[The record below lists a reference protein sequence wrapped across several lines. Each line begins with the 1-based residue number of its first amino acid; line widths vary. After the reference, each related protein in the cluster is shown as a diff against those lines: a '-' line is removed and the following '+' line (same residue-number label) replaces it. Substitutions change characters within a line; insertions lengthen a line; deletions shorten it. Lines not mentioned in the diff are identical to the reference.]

1 MGTAATPPPEM
12 PRIQQLLRNHISQ
25 RPILHLSFFDGIG
38 AASVALQYLGANI
51 VFTLSWETNPQCQA
65 LLQHHFQSIQHGD
78 VSILTRPQLNEII
91 RHAAQGTED
100 LIILITAGPPCVDFS
115 RLRNQPP
122 GMQGEQGNLL
132 SRQTEIILGIKEDWS
147 HLYLILSLLENVVPH
162 KAVSDQFQ
170 DITSR
175 LGTTPMVID
184 AKDGGIISRPRLWW
198 FDIDWDSATQQ
209 LHSNTPW
216 QITQT
221 FHQTMWHLTNPIA
234 AQLQPDV
241 QVKDWETPTVLQ
253 HNQLFHCLTT
263 QASSDE
269 GRPPPRSSH
278 VDNETWQRWEDNN
291 KQFPPWQYRP
301 EYLTRYKDGQWQT
314 VTPLHRERMMGFPD
328 NYTNTPPADD
338 RTRNSMLG
346 NTWHVP
352 TAIWLLFLML
362 LSTNTQAIPVP
373 VRYSNIEKMATIWKA
388 TATAW
393 GPADHSTPQHHMP
406 QFDWT
411 QHLHWTRT
419 HYERGHQPKPIDPT
433 LHWAIQ
439 QQRDIP
445 NIQQVRQD
453 IIREIQTMTTEW
465 DDVTQHWFTTL
476 PAHCKLA
483 YRQPHMI
490 TQIPVLHHILTTI
503 HYPHADILFQEL
515 TTGFSLIGQLQPG
528 LNWKVRTDNKYTETQ
543 SRAELH
549 TYNRQYILKKLQQG
563 RIDTHWQM
571 MADEIAK
578 EVQMGR
584 MDGPFRAPK
593 WWTRRSVPLQRHKH
607 TANLKPLPHSDPII
621 ALAFS
626 IEQTGSDGKAK
637 IRRGE
642 DWRRSGHN
650 RSCNMTD
657 QPYHHTPDH
666 YLWLAQHTAA
676 SDQTPQQVWGHDH
689 DGAYRQ
695 LPLDDPSLAYVL
707 LLTPEGPTLW
717 LHHVL
722 LFGSAASV
730 WSYNRFGDVLT
741 SLSRVLTATPV
752 VHFVDDY
759 GSIQPTTHAMS
770 GFQAFGHLN
779 STLGFHM
786 KTSKEQP
793 PQHEHKIQGVCINT
807 DSTHIT
813 IKPCKQRIQQ
823 ITTTLQQA
831 IDTNSLQP
839 SLAQKLAG
847 KCAFTATQ
855 LFGKVGRAANRAL
868 YDHAFSNHTH
878 LDKPTRQGILAMIN
892 ILQHAQPRV
901 APLVPDTFQPT
912 IIYTDAYYQID
923 GVHKRCCDL
932 TEEDLQHAHKDLPNG
947 WGIVV
952 FSPGKPPIVT
962 SGHVPPNLLHQFTSS
977 RAFIYFLE
985 AWTAVIAP
993 VLFQPILTKPY
1004 IQLCDN
1010 EASKHAILKGT
1021 GKHQPLNNIIGA
1033 HWTWHN
1039 RYQLHQI
1046 LDRVPS
1052 KANIADP
1059 FSRGDFDIAH
1069 KHGWKIL
1076 RTPHKEILQR
1086 TFKIIGDALFAH
1098 TTGFSNLSG
1107 LQAFHDML

>member
-1 MGTAATPPPEM
+1 
-12 PRIQQLLRNHISQ
+12 
-25 RPILHLSFFDGIG
+25 
-38 AASVALQYLGANI
+38 
-51 VFTLSWETNPQCQA
+51 
-65 LLQHHFQSIQHGD
+65 
-78 VSILTRPQLNEII
+78 
-91 RHAAQGTED
+91 
-100 LIILITAGPPCVDFS
+100 
-115 RLRNQPP
+115 
-122 GMQGEQGNLL
+122 
-132 SRQTEIILGIKEDWS
+132 
-147 HLYLILSLLENVVPH
+147 
-162 KAVSDQFQ
+162 
-170 DITSR
+170 
-175 LGTTPMVID
+175 MVID

-198 FDIDWDSATQQ
+198 FDIDWDIATQQ

-241 QVKDWETPTVLQ
+241 QIKDWETPTVLQ

-263 QASSDE
+263 QASSDD

-278 VDNETWQRWEDNN
+278 VDNDTWQRWEDNN

-301 EYLTRYKDGQWQT
+301 EYLTRYKDGHWQT
-314 VTPLHRERMMGFPD
+314 VTPLQRERMMGFPD
-328 NYTNTPPADD
+328 NYTNTPPTDD
-338 RTRNSMLG
+338 RTRNCMLG

-362 LSTNTQAIPVP
+362 LSTNTQAIPLP
-373 VRYSNIEKMATIWKA
+373 VQYSNIEKMAAIWKA
-388 TATAW
+388 TATPW
-393 GPADHSTPQHHMP
+393 GPADHSTPQHNMA

-439 QQRDIP
+439 QQRQIP

-465 DDVTQHWFTTL
+465 EDVTQHWFTTL
-476 PAHCKLA
+476 PEHCKLA
-483 YRQPHMI
+483 YQQPHMI
-490 TQIPVLHHILTTI
+490 TQIPVLHHLLTI
-503 HYPHADILFQEL
+503 IQYPHADILSQEL

-543 SRAELH
+543 SRTELH

-563 RIDTHWQM
+563 RIDTHWQL

-607 TANLKPLPHSDPII
+607 TSNLKPLPHSDPII

-676 SDQTPQQVWGHDH
+676 TDQTAQQVWGHDH

-759 GSIQPTTHAMS
+759 GSIQPATHAMS

-793 PQHEHKIQGVCINT
+793 PQHEHKIQGVYIHT

-813 IKPCKQRIQQ
+813 IKPCQQRIQQ
-823 ITTTLQQA
+823 ITTTTLQQA

-878 LDKPTRQGILAMIN
+878 LDKPTKQGILAMIN

-901 APLVPDTFQPT
+901 APLIPDTFQPT
-912 IIYTDAYYQID
+912 IIYTDAYYQIE

-993 VLFQPILTKPY
+993 VLFHPILTRPY

-1010 EASKHAILKGT
+1010 EASKHAIIKGT

-1033 HWTWHN
+1033 SLDMA
-1039 RYQLHQI
+1039 QQI
-1046 LDRVPS
+1046 P
-1052 KANIADP
+1052 I
-1059 FSRGDFDIAH
+1059 
-1069 KHGWKIL
+1069 
-1076 RTPHKEILQR
+1076 TPDTRQS
-1086 TFKIIGDALFAH
+1086 T
-1098 TTGFSNLSG
+1098 
-1107 LQAFHDML
+1107 